1 MTHQKRLSAPK
12 HYPIEKKDQTYI
24 TTSNDS
30 RSSEISIPT
39 LLFLREVTGYA
50 ETKKEAKKIVK
61 NGEIQRNQE
70 KIRNVEAG
78 LATLDTVTIE
88 KTEDRYRVINQKDEI
103 KFQPIEDSAKVIA
116 KITDKAPEQEEYVY
130 RLHNGENIQTSEE
143 YQTES
148 TVTIE
153 NGEIQKEIEMEED
166 QKALVIKGK
175 HAGKTAQ
182 IQEINRQGKNP
193 DTATLENG
201 EKFRTRVQNL
211 VAINNNI
218 QGVNN
223 Q

>member
-50 ETKKEAKKIVK
+50 DTKKEAKKIVK
-61 NGEIQRNQE
+61 NGEIQRNQ
-70 KIRNVEAG
+70 KTIRSVEAG
-78 LATLDTVTIE
+78 LATLDTVQIE
-88 KTEDRYRVINQKDEI
+88 KTEERYRVINQKDEI
-103 KFQPIEDSAKVIA
+103 KFQPVENSAKVIA

-143 YQTES
+143 HQTES

-153 NGEIQKEIEMEED
+153 DGEIQEEIEMEEN
-166 QKALVIKGK
+166 QEALVIKGK

-182 IQEINRQGKNP
+182 IQEIRRQGKNP

-201 EKFRTRVQNL
+201 ETFQTRVENL
-211 VAINNNI
+211 VTINNDL